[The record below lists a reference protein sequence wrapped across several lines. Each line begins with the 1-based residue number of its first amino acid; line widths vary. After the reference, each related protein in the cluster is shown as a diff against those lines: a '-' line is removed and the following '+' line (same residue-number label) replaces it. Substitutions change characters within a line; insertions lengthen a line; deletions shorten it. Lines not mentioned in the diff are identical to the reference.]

1 MKLQLFVCIAASS
14 LFCTKAE
21 HPPKEK
27 KIEIKSTVGDF
38 VRINCSLPVN
48 LGDSGGPGGP
58 AVNVTWTAGG
68 DVISSDD
75 PRYTLSGMNIGNTT
89 TGASL
94 GIHEVTLDDRK
105 DFTCTLTTLHNGTVF
120 VQRYRLRVRD
130 PLGAVW
136 PVIGIV
142 AEALLLVI
150 YLLIHEQCGNRKGSV
165 YKFKGTF
172 KRSSRRV
179 QPSVRS
185 SEQPEEQS
193 STAKQRKKLTSDV
206 AGGGVGVG
214 EGGGSSGGGG
224 GGVFY
229 ITK

>member
-1 MKLQLFVCIAASS
+1 MKFQLIVCIVARI
-14 LFCTKAE
+14 LFCVKAE

-48 LGDSGGPGGP
+48 PGGPGGP
-58 AVNVTWTAGG
+58 GGPVVNVTWTAGG
-68 DVISSDD
+68 DVIGKDD
-75 PRYTLSGMNIGNTT
+75 RRYTIIGTNIGNTT
-89 TGASL
+89 IVTSL
-94 GIHEVTLDDRK
+94 GIHEVTLNDRK
-105 DFTCTLTTLHNGTVF
+105 DFTCTLTTLNNGTVF

-136 PVIGIV
+136 PLVGIV

-150 YLLIHEQCGNRKGSV
+150 YLLVHEHCGNRKGSV

-179 QPSVRS
+179 QPSVHS
-185 SEQPEEQS
+185 SEQPVSQS
-193 STAKQRKKLTSDV
+193 STGKQRKKKLT
-206 AGGGVGVG
+206 AGGGVGD
-214 EGGGSSGGGG
+214 GGGGACADGGG

>member
-1 MKLQLFVCIAASS
+1 MKFQLFVCIAAM
-14 LFCTKAE
+14 FCTNAE

-38 VRINCSLPVN
+38 VRINCSLPESP
-48 LGDSGGPGGP
+48 GDPGGPGGP
-58 AVNVTWTAGG
+58 AVNITWTAGG

-75 PRYTLSGMNIGNTT
+75 RRYTLSGTNIGNTT
-89 TGASL
+89 TGTSL
-94 GIHEVTLDDRK
+94 GIHEVTLEDRK

-130 PLGAVW
+130 PMGAVW
-136 PVIGIV
+136 PVVGIL
-142 AEALLLVI
+142 AEALLLFI
-150 YLLIHEQCGNRKGSV
+150 YLLIHEHCGNRKGSV

-172 KRSSRRV
+172 KRSSRKIE
-179 QPSVRS
+179 PSVRG
-185 SEQPEEQS
+185 SEQPGGPS
-193 STAKQRKKLTSDV
+193 STGKQRKKKLTSDSHGG
-206 AGGGVGVG
+206 AGGG
-214 EGGGSSGGGG
+214 EG